1 MWGYSR
7 FMTPRQLNMYAWV
20 AIMWGSSFA
29 FLVPVVASLGWAG
42 GVAFR
47 GFIASAIVFL
57 IALATKRSLDFDGN
71 WKHFAVLG
79 ATSVGMNL
87 GGMNFALSRL
97 GTQLTAIL
105 VTTIPLYSL
114 VIESIWSRKKPALIK
129 TIGLIVGFSGV
140 VILIGLSPQAVNR
153 EFWLGVF
160 GSFIASFGFALGGN
174 YSRHKAAHIGSWE
187 QTIGTFL
194 FGSLWTMPLLF
205 IAPIIRTPTV
215 GDILSLIAVAATA
228 SSLAYILYFKLVAE
242 VGATT
247 ALTTEFLVP
256 VVAVILGYLLFS
268 ETLSVNQVIGSVII
282 MVGCAL
288 VMGLNP
294 FAKRK
299 VSAS

>member
-1 MWGYSR
+1 
-7 FMTPRQLNMYAWV
+7 MTARQINMYALV

-29 FLVPVVASLGWAG
+29 LLVPVIASLGWVG

-47 GFIASAIVFL
+47 GFIASAIVFV
-57 IALATKRSLDFDGN
+57 IALALKRNLQFAGN

-87 GGMNFALSRL
+87 GGMNYALDRL

-114 VIESIWSRKKPALIK
+114 LIESIWSKTKPTLLKTVGLLI
-129 TIGLIVGFSGV
+129 GFSGV
-140 VILIGLSPQAVNR
+140 VILVGLSPQSVNR

-174 YSRHKAAHIGSWE
+174 YSRVKAAHIGSWE

-194 FGSLWTMPLLF
+194 FGGLWTLPLL
-205 IAPIIRTPTV
+205 IWVPIVRTPTV

-228 SSLAYILYFKLVAE
+228 SSFAYILYFKLVAE

-256 VVAVILGYLLFS
+256 VVAVILGYFLFS
-268 ETLSVNQVIGSVII
+268 ETLSVNQIIGTVII

-294 FAKRK
+294 FSKQK
-299 VSAS
+299 NLTESH

>member
-1 MWGYSR
+1 
-7 FMTPRQLNMYAWV
+7 MYAWV

-29 FLVPVVASLGWAG
+29 LLVPVVASLGWVG

-47 GFIASAIVFL
+47 GFIASAIVLVIAL
-57 IALATKRSLDFDGN
+57 IAKRKLEFAGN

-87 GGMNFALSRL
+87 GGMNYALDRL

-114 VIESIWSRKKPALIK
+114 LIESIWSKTKPTLLK
-129 TIGLIVGFSGV
+129 TIGLLIGFSGV
-140 VILIGLSPQAVNR
+140 VILVGLSPQAVNR
-153 EFWLGVF
+153 EFWFGVL
-160 GSFIASFGFALGGN
+160 GSFVGAFGFALGGN
-174 YSRHKAAHIGSWE
+174 YSRVKAAHIGSWE

-194 FGSLWTMPLLF
+194 FGGLWTLPLL
-205 IAPIIRTPTV
+205 IWVPIVRTPTM
-215 GDILSLIAVAATA
+215 GDILCLFAVAATA
-228 SSLAYILYFKLVAE
+228 SSFAYILYFKLVAE

-268 ETLSVNQVIGSVII
+268 ETLSVNQIIGSVII
-282 MVGCAL
+282 MIGCAL
-288 VMGLNP
+288 VMGLSP
-294 FAKRK
+294 FSKKEILSEQK
-299 VSAS
+299 V

>member
-1 MWGYSR
+1 
-7 FMTPRQLNMYAWV
+7 
-20 AIMWGSSFA
+20 
-29 FLVPVVASLGWAG
+29 
-42 GVAFR
+42 
-47 GFIASAIVFL
+47 
-57 IALATKRSLDFDGN
+57 
-71 WKHFAVLG
+71 
-79 ATSVGMNL
+79 
-87 GGMNFALSRL
+87 
-97 GTQLTAIL
+97 
-105 VTTIPLYSL
+105 
-114 VIESIWSRKKPALIK
+114 
-129 TIGLIVGFSGV
+129 
-140 VILIGLSPQAVNR
+140 
-153 EFWLGVF
+153 
-160 GSFIASFGFALGGN
+160 
-174 YSRHKAAHIGSWE
+174 
-187 QTIGTFL
+187 
-194 FGSLWTMPLLF
+194 
-205 IAPIIRTPTV
+205 V

>member
-1 MWGYSR
+1 
-7 FMTPRQLNMYAWV
+7 MTARQINMYALV

-29 FLVPVVASLGWAG
+29 LLVPVIASLGWVG

-47 GFIASAIVFL
+47 GFIASAIVFV
-57 IALATKRSLDFDGN
+57 IALALKRNLQFAGN

-87 GGMNFALSRL
+87 GGMNYALDRL

-114 VIESIWSRKKPALIK
+114 LIESIWSKTKPTLLKTVGLLI
-129 TIGLIVGFSGV
+129 GFSGV
-140 VILIGLSPQAVNR
+140 VILVGLSPQSVNR

-174 YSRHKAAHIGSWE
+174 YSRVKAAHIGSWE

-194 FGSLWTMPLLF
+194 FGGLWTLPLL
-205 IAPIIRTPTV
+205 IWVPIVRTPTV

-228 SSLAYILYFKLVAE
+228 SSFAYILYFKLVAE

-256 VVAVILGYLLFS
+256 VVAVILGYFLFS
-268 ETLSVNQVIGSVII
+268 ETLSVNQIIGTVII

-294 FAKRK
+294 FAKQK
-299 VSAS
+299 NLTESH

>member
-1 MWGYSR
+1 
-7 FMTPRQLNMYAWV
+7 MTTRQINMYALV

-29 FLVPVVASLGWAG
+29 LLVPVVASLGWAG
-42 GVAFR
+42 AVSFR

-57 IALATKRSLDFDGN
+57 IARASKRALDFDGN

-87 GGMNFALSRL
+87 GGMNYALDHI

-114 VIESIWSRKKPALIK
+114 VLESIWSRTKPTLLK
-129 TIGLIVGFSGV
+129 TIGLLIGFSGV
-140 VILIGLSPQAVNR
+140 VVLVGLSPQAVNK
-153 EFWLGVF
+153 EFWLGVL
-160 GSFIASFGFALGGN
+160 GSFVGAFGFALGGN

-194 FGSLWTMPLLF
+194 FGGLWTLPLLL
-205 IAPIIRTPTV
+205 IAPIIRTPSW
-215 GDILSLIAVAATA
+215 GDIACLFAVAATA
-228 SSLAYILYFKLVAE
+228 SSFAYILYFKLVAE

-256 VVAVILGYLLFS
+256 VVAVILGYVLFS
-268 ETLSVNQVIGSVII
+268 ESLSGNQVIGSAII
-282 MVGCAL
+282 MIGCAL

-294 FAKRK
+294 FAKK
-299 VSAS
+299 SNSQ